1 MGNKDTKKK
10 RRARKAK
17 GTARG
22 FWNRYGWKII
32 STILAAL
39 SLILGGSLIVNIKGC
54 SNNSFNFFIGCDGVQ
69 YAVPKSCEEEL
80 KAEGVHCAAVVDE
93 SKEQKIP
100 DLCDPSGL
108 QEVAD
113 KAYDLGVAGKYG
125 EAVEMAK
132 IGQKMI
138 DPIITPHLTT
148 RCSIETK
155 FAENI
160 KKVYY
165 ILAEDAWSRDDY
177 ALAKKYVHLVLG
189 IWGPRISGDFYGIA
203 AAIEISEC
211 GGTDSV
217 LCGEAVK
224 RYRAGDKMWLYEYF
238 RQLSKWGYAHPVGVD
253 QKTGEPYLVRYE
265 EVFGLPGKLN
275 YRSMLFKQGQT
286 ASDGRAAS
294 NGEQTVKV
302 YHGLGR
308 LEEWHI
314 PDPNGRRPTPELRN
328 PLILPSA
335 KRVVGRQPNK

>member
-1 MGNKDTKKK
+1 MSKKGTKKGQ
-10 RRARKAK
+10 RARKSTGK
-17 GTARG
+17 ARD
-22 FWNRYGWKII
+22 FWKRYERKIV
-32 STILAAL
+32 SAMLAVLAAL
-39 SLILGGSLIVNIKGC
+39 LGGSLIVNIKGC

-93 SKEQKIP
+93 SKEQKVP

-113 KAYDLGVAGKYG
+113 KAYNLGVAGKFG

-138 DPIITPHLTT
+138 DPIITPHLNT

-203 AAIEISEC
+203 VAIEVSEC

-224 RYRAGDKMWLYEYF
+224 RYRAGDKVWLHGYF
-238 RQLSKWGYAHPVGVD
+238 SQLAKWGYAHPVGVD
-253 QKTGEPYLVRYE
+253 PKTGDAYLVRHE
-265 EVFGLPGKLN
+265 EIFGIPWKLQ
-275 YRSMLFKQGQT
+275 YRSLLRKQGK
-286 ASDGRAAS
+286 AAS
-294 NGEQTVKV
+294 VKV

-314 PDPNGRRPTPELRN
+314 PDPNGRRPTPEPRN
-328 PLILPSA
+328 PLILPTA
-335 KRVVGRQPNK
+335 KKGDGRARGAL